1 MTVRALLEQTAGL
14 AVAHLEGLADRPVGW
29 SASAEE
35 LRASLGG
42 PVPEMATDPCDVIDH
57 LAAAVEPG
65 LVGSPG
71 GRYFGFVI
79 GGGMPA
85 AVAADWLTSAWDQNA
100 GLFVCGPAAAITEEV
115 AGAWAA
121 ELLGLPAGVSFGFV
135 TGCQMAHVTALAA
148 ARHSVFAGVGWDV
161 NERGLIGAPPLRIFV
176 GAERHVTVDRAL
188 RLLGFG
194 AASIVEIPADGQGRM
209 MPDAL
214 RGALGGRDGPSII
227 CAQAGNVNT
236 GSCDPMVEIADIA
249 HGTGAWLHVDGAFGL
264 WAAASPALRH
274 LVAGVERADSWA
286 TDAHKWLNVP
296 YDSGI
301 AFCAH
306 PEAHRA
312 AMSVHAGYLVH
323 ADADGPRDQL
333 DWNPEFSRRARG
345 FSVYAAI
352 RSLGRSGIADLVA
365 RCCAHARRFAEALGS
380 DPSIEVLNDVV
391 LNQVLVRFLDEAGGE
406 HDAHTRSVIQA
417 VQDDGTCWLSGTTWQ
432 GMAAMRISVSNWTT
446 TVDDV
451 ERSIEAIM
459 RAAEAT
465 ACRSGAEPRAR

>member
-1 MTVRALLEQTAGL
+1 MTIRNLLEQTAGL

-29 SASAEE
+29 SASVEE
-35 LRASLGG
+35 LRATLGG
-42 PVPEMATDPCDVIDH
+42 PVPEAPTDPCEVINH

-79 GGGMPA
+79 GGGTPA

-100 GLFVCGPAAAITEEV
+100 GLYVCGPAAAIAEEV
-115 AGAWAA
+115 AGAWTA
-121 ELLGLPAGVSFGFV
+121 ELLGLPAGASFGFV
-135 TGCQMAHVTALAA
+135 TGCQMAHVTGLAA
-148 ARHSVFAGVGWDV
+148 ARHSVLAGVGWDV

-194 AASIVEIPADGQGRM
+194 TACIVAIPADGQGRM
-209 MPDAL
+209 MPIAL
-214 RGALGGRDGPSII
+214 REALGGHDGPSII
-227 CAQAGNVNT
+227 CAEAGNVNT
-236 GSCDPMVEIADIA
+236 GSCDPMAEIADIA
-249 HGTGAWLHVDGAFGL
+249 QETGAWLHVDGAFGL
-264 WAAASPALRH
+264 WVAASPALGH

-301 AFCAH
+301 VFCAH
-306 PEAHRA
+306 PEAHEA

-323 ADADGPRDQL
+323 ADVDGPRDQL

-352 RSLGRSGIADLVA
+352 RSLGRAGIADLVE
-365 RCCAHARRFAEALGS
+365 RCCAHARRFGEALGS
-380 DPSIEVLNDVV
+380 LASVELLNDVV

-406 HDAHTRSVIQA
+406 HDAYTRSVIQA
-417 VQDDGTCWLSGTTWQ
+417 VQDDGTCWLSGTTWH
-432 GMAAMRISVSNWTT
+432 GMAAMRISVSNWATT
-446 TVDDV
+446 SDDV
-451 ERSIEAIM
+451 ERSIEAIR
-459 RAAEAT
+459 RAA
-465 ACRSGAEPRAR
+465 AESLPVLR